1 MGSWLQSKYS
11 LICKLLQNQLKLS
24 ALLTHIEED
33 KLSASFSQILIFFQV
48 CPISSYAPCS
58 EAPAHTA
65 PAASASVLCYLTCII
80 FVLIL
85 LILWKTLLFCNDMT
99 RLTHD
104 QCMIHCIPWFFLK
117 NGSDECILLSCDC
130 RTKALY
136 LLMFDMFISQLVN
149 FIMNYK
155 FLPQSAC
162 NSFQLSVSPGLINII
177 LHVADEQTEGR
188 CLHNLIL

>member
-1 MGSWLQSKYS
+1 MGSWLLSKYS
-11 LICKLLQNQLKLS
+11 LICKLLQNRLKLS

-48 CPISSYAPCS
+48 CPLSSYAPCS
-58 EAPAHTA
+58 EAPTHTA

-104 QCMIHCIPWFFLK
+104 QCMIHCIPSFFLK

-162 NSFQLSVSPGLINII
+162 NSFQLSMSPGLINII